1 MRYSLNPFTVISE
14 LVNFVEPFIEN
25 KHKIKV
31 SLENSAERV
40 ESSKIVVAVER
51 LDVEHKS
58 GEGGVPVSS
67 DKKTATV
74 KIAQMKWYRL
84 NSRWTVF
91 SQSLEEAYDYAW
103 DLILSIENM
112 SGPFAVRHPGY
123 NQKFMGI
130 ERTTPSSTNNQKMS
144 SVIIRFE
151 HTVKVDFY
159 QQSRS
164 IKGLQIVPMAPVAV
178 KNRRIV
184 RTNSENSFYITTD
197 NNKLVTSIHLITV
210 SRNGKQVVLRK
221 GIDYEVGQQPDSLGV
236 YIIWLEDGLAP
247 VINEEF
253 QVDYEA
259 SHLVQAPSIF
269 TREE

>member
-1 MRYSLNPFTVISE
+1 MRYSLNPFAVISE
-14 LVNFVEPFIEN
+14 LVSVIEPFIEN

-31 SLENSAERV
+31 SLENSAEKV

-51 LDVEHKS
+51 LDVDHKS
-58 GEGGVPVSS
+58 GEGGVPVST
-67 DKKTATV
+67 DPKTATV
-74 KIAQMKWYRL
+74 KISQIKWYRL

-91 SQSLEEAYDYAW
+91 SQSLEEAYEYAW

-112 SGPFAVRHPGY
+112 SGPFATKHPGY
-123 NQKFMGI
+123 NQKFIGI
-130 ERTTPSSTNNQKMS
+130 ERTPLSSSNNQKLS

-159 QQSRS
+159 QQSRAL
-164 IKGLQIVPMAPVAV
+164 KGLQIVPMAPVSV
-178 KNRRIV
+178 VGRRIV
-184 RTNSENSFYITTD
+184 RTNSENSFYLSMD

-210 SRNGKQVVLRK
+210 SRNGKRVVLRK

-247 VINEEF
+247 VVNEEF